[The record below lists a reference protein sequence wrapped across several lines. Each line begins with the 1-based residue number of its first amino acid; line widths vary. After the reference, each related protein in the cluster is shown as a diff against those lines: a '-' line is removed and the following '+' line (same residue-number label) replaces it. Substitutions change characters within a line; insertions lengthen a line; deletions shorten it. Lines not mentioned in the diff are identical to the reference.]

1 MPEISLSF
9 IKRADFTTRPHNLC
23 DEPYTFY
30 LFLNY
35 CLCFHSLFPH
45 LFPTPRIR
53 NVHRKEKQNLIALFD
68 VEPELCARK
77 IIKCYL
83 SLWRQRKCVSD
94 TYKNAQG
101 GQRGVVACAA
111 AKEIGSIWEKIA
123 LEEIKSCI

>member
-1 MPEISLSF
+1 MSHILFTYFSIIVYVF
-9 IKRADFTTRPHNLC
+9 IA
-23 DEPYTFY
+23 
-30 LFLNY
+30 LFLTFSP
-35 CLCFHSLFPH
+35 L
-45 LFPTPRIR
+45 PRIR

-101 GQRGVVACAA
+101 GQGRVVACAA
-111 AKEIGSIWEKIA
+111 AKEIGSIWEKNA